1 MCFMN
6 LKSYVL
12 PNLFICSYC
21 EKKNC
26 FFILFYFIFQLY
38 DLWFIDCENK
48 ERDVDICFGEK
59 YTYKSWFAYIF
70 IVYMIIS

>member
-1 MCFMN
+1 MFYEFEG
-6 LKSYVL
+6 LYIAE
-12 PNLFICSYC
+12 FIHMFILWK
-21 EKKNC
+21 KKNC